1 MVKKTEK
8 PESPEI
14 TEVKNQIGWLK
25 AELSR
30 LESLIPLPPDLKSWY
45 TSPAIWLALLLTLIM
60 LALIVIFYITES
72 GHSIKILNYIITR
85 NGIKF

>member
-25 AELSR
+25 TELNR
-30 LESLIPLPPDLKSWY
+30 LESLIPLPPVFKSWY
-45 TSPAIWLALLLTLIM
+45 TSPAVWLALLLTLIM
-60 LALIVIFYITES
+60 LALIAIFYIAES